1 MVEIIQQLL
10 EKNNI
15 SCYNMLSNMKNDN
28 TPMKENFTEWP
39 KDVPRKVLVD
49 LFFSFDKSESAKAT
63 KFAMIAL
70 FKNSAMSMLST
81 TKLDMVFGVV

>member
-1 MVEIIQQLL
+1 
-10 EKNNI
+10 
-15 SCYNMLSNMKNDN
+15 MKNDN